1 VKAIA
6 GRFTTAGLG
15 VLEDLIQKLKE
26 AKKIKRPDAMSGP
39 C

>member
-1 VKAIA
+1 LTQHPESVKAIA

-26 AKKIKRPDAMSGP
+26 AKK
-39 C
+39 